1 MAERKRNFWTTVP
14 GVISGVAAIVT
25 GLGVLIPLLLGAAGK
40 HPSKNSASQ
49 SPTPGVTSTTGSESP
64 TSTAGGGTTGSGS
77 PSPTDSLGSSPSGG
91 TSSSP
96 TAAATGA
103 TGITADPPSLSFGTV
118 RVNGGTSDQ
127 AVTINNPG
135 SVQVTIQHVAITP
148 SNAAFSIT
156 STTCGDG
163 TMVAP
168 GSSCQIKLHFAPT
181 ALGAAS
187 ASLEVHYHPPQ
198 SAFTSISLSGTGSLV

>member
-1 MAERKRNFWTTVP
+1 MPEGKRSFWTTVP

-25 GLGVLIPLLLGAAGK
+25 GLGVLIPLLLGVGGK
-40 HPSKNSASQ
+40 HTNTNTASQ
-49 SPTPGVTSTTGSESP
+49 NPTPGVSSSTGTEGTTSTT
-64 TSTAGGGTTGSGS
+64 GGGTTGTGS
-77 PSPTDSLGSSPSGG
+77 PSPTDSLGSSPSASASAG
-91 TSSSP
+91 
-96 TAAATGA
+96 ATGA
-103 TGITADPPSLSFGTV
+103 TGISADPPSLSFGTV

-135 SVQVTIQHVAITP
+135 SVPVTIDHVAVTP
-148 SNAAFSIT
+148 SNPTFTIT

-163 TMVAP
+163 STVAP
-168 GSSCQIKLHFAPT
+168 QSSCQIKLHFAPT
-181 ALGAAS
+181 ALGSAS

>member
-1 MAERKRNFWTTVP
+1 MPEGKRNFWTTVP

-25 GLGVLIPLLLGAAGK
+25 GLGVLIPLLLGVGSK
-40 HPSKNSASQ
+40 HTNKTTASQ
-49 SPTPGVTSTTGSESP
+49 SPPPSVTSSTGTEGTTSTT
-64 TSTAGGGTTGSGS
+64 GGGTTGTGS
-77 PSPTDSLGSSPSGG
+77 PSPTDSLGSSPSASASAG
-91 TSSSP
+91 
-96 TAAATGA
+96 ATGA
-103 TGITADPPSLSFGTV
+103 TGISADPPSLSFGTV

-135 SVQVTIQHVAITP
+135 SVPVTIDHVAVTP
-148 SNAAFSIT
+148 SNPAFTIS

-163 TMVAP
+163 STVAP
-168 GSSCQIKLHFAPT
+168 QSSCQIKLHFAPT
-181 ALGAAS
+181 ALGSAS